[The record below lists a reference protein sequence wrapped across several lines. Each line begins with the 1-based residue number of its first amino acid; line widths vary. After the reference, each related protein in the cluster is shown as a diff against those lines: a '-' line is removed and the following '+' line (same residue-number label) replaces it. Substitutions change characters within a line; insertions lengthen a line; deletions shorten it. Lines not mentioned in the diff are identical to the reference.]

1 MSDTSEAPAELVE
14 QPMTPAAGPEPDV
27 TDPAKLIRLGTMLQ
41 TMLTELKDEE
51 TDSAGVARLAQ
62 IHQETVE
69 ELEGILSEDL
79 REELLE
85 FNDCCGS
92 DTPSESEMRV
102 AQAQLVGWIQGL
114 LRGMQ
119 ATATAQAQMAQQQM
133 MMMQAQMQ
141 QRALGGSGGPG
152 APGGPGGPVPGAQ
165 PPRRS
170 GPAVPDSGYL

>member
-85 FNDCCGS
+85 FNDCCGT

-141 QRALGGSGGPG
+141 QRALGGPAAGQG
-152 APGGPGGPVPGAQ
+152 APAPAGQ
-165 PPRRS
+165 PPRKS